1 MPTRARAP
9 GLRAMRV
16 AGHAEAPRRV
26 PGDGD
31 ADARADDRGFG
42 RRRPIIDD
50 GDAALRRDQV
60 GAIEEAIDPQ
70 RLAGLGRTVGHV
82 DQATSSRPS
91 RLHRLDAAERGKGA
105 DEHRPGLAVAAG
117 HGVCAPVH
125 PVGEVHVQV
134 PWRAEHHLGARGRAP
149 VGVTRRVLGTEVGL
163 DLDDPTGTGAVEEHL
178 VQQLGSDAQGASG
191 IERPAQAPAAAHR
204 GSPAPVVAHHRRP
217 GPRTVQGPEPGAT
230 NAARP

>member
-1 MPTRARAP
+1 
-9 GLRAMRV
+9 MRV

-82 DQATSSRPS
+82 DQATLPGPLRVEECCQNAHHGG
-91 RLHRLDAAERGKGA
+91 HRAAEQVA
-105 DEHRPGLAVAAG
+105 DL
-117 HGVCAPVH
+117 
-125 PVGEVHVQV
+125 
-134 PWRAEHHLGARGRAP
+134 
-149 VGVTRRVLGTEVGL
+149 
-163 DLDDPTGTGAVEEHL
+163 
-178 VQQLGSDAQGASG
+178 
-191 IERPAQAPAAAHR
+191 
-204 GSPAPVVAHHRRP
+204 
-217 GPRTVQGPEPGAT
+217 
-230 NAARP
+230 